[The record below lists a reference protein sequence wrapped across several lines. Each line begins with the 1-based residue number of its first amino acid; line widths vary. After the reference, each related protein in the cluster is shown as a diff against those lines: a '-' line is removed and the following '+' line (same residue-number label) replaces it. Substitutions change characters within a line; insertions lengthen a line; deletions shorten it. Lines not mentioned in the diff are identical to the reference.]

1 VGSVSESLAP
11 FLRLGWI
18 ACPPQLAYA
27 VAREKRVDPGGQS
40 GQRHVRGVLGQ
51 GPGQRGAAGGVDAR
65 IRRRCLSQ
73 RPAAMSLASASW
85 SGRPAVGDLAARQRF
100 ICLLGMSHYR
110 FNGAVIP
117 PQLVLG
123 FGNLSERTIRQGIA
137 AIGDLLRGQP

>member
-1 VGSVSESLAP
+1 VL
-11 FLRLGWI
+11 
-18 ACPPQLAYA
+18 
-27 VAREKRVDPGGQS
+27 VAAASRDE
-40 GQRHVRGVLGQ
+40 
-51 GPGQRGAAGGVDAR
+51 PGQCQLVQA
-65 IRRRCLSQ
+65 
-73 RPAAMSLASASW
+73 
-85 SGRPAVGDLAARQRF
+85 GRPAVGDLAARQRF